1 MRTRHVI
8 QPRKSVKIIIKE
20 NSCLTNMK
28 LKRKDSE
35 DGRELRRGGRI
46 NR

>member
-28 LKRKDSE
+28 LKRKDL